1 MSVAA
6 LKREEIERTQ
16 KREVA
21 PTVPE
26 MVERYLNGESMQVLG
41 KECGKGRRTIYKWM
55 FSEVGGEKFREV
67 VTECLINRMAD
78 ADDALEAAVVAGAD
92 AATISGRREMCRFA
106 RMDFERRRPALYGV
120 KQDVGA
126 GPAVIIQI
134 ANLRGGEVEIKAPLA
149 LQEPDTPG

>member
-92 AATISGRREMCRFA
+92 AATISGLREMCRFA

-120 KQDVGA
+120 KQDGLVG
-126 GPAVIIQI
+126 GVTFVMQI
-134 ANLRGGEVEIKAPLA
+134 ANLRGGEIQVGAPLA
-149 LQEPDTPG
+149 IEGEAA